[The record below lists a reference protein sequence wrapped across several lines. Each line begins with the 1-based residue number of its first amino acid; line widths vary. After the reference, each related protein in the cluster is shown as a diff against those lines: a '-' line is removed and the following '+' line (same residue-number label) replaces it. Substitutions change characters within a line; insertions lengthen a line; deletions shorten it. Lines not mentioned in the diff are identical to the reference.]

1 MSESSS
7 PQHIAFILDGNR
19 RWAAAHNLPL
29 LSGHSK
35 GYETAKSIIQLLPK
49 YDVQYATLYMF
60 STENWKRSKEEVDY
74 LMNFFNSL
82 FSDASD
88 FMTENNIKV
97 IVIGDLEKLPPNVLE
112 KIEYIENITKN
123 NTRLTLMLAIS
134 YGGRD
139 EIIRAV
145 KKIVRDKTEQKISA
159 EDITEETFASYL
171 DTCSFP
177 YPDAMVRTSEKR
189 ISNFLI
195 WQSAYSEMFFID
207 KLWPDFNEDD
217 LKYIISE
224 FLQRKRRYGK

>member
-1 MSESSS
+1 MNES

-19 RWAAAHNLPL
+19 RWATMHNLPV

-35 GYETAKSIIQLLPK
+35 GYETAKFVVQLLPK
-49 YDVQYATLYMF
+49 YGVKYATLYAF
-60 STENWKRSKEEVDY
+60 STENWNRSKEEVDY
-74 LMNFFNSL
+74 LLNIFRDL
-82 FSDASD
+82 FDDASD
-88 FMTENNIKV
+88 FMMKNDIRIV
-97 IVIGDLEKLPPNVLE
+97 VIGNLEKLPNDILE
-112 KIEYIENITKN
+112 KIKCIENLTKN
-123 NTRLTLMLAIS
+123 NCLLTLMVATS

-145 KKIVRDKTEQKISA
+145 KKIVQDKIEQKISM
-159 EDITEETFASYL
+159 EHITEETFASYL
-171 DTCSFP
+171 DTDGFP
-177 YPDAMVRTSEKR
+177 YPDAMVRTGEKR

-195 WQSAYSEMFFID
+195 WQSAYSEMFFLD